1 MKRAKAVNYLAMP
14 GIYYYQNH
22 SSIVH
27 QKFNEKQYDNVTQ
40 REILLNKIV
49 EEYPALSSLALD
61 KVLDGYL
68 STGFKITSKPRG
80 EINKKYLDFSRKRIR
95 KNLVGLMKNTKT
107 SSAKKMGL
115 LLYLV
120 NGPLYNFMYRKI
132 LGK

>member
-80 EINKKYLDFSRKRIR
+80 EINKISGF
-95 KNLVGLMKNTKT
+95 
-107 SSAKKMGL
+107 
-115 LLYLV
+115 
-120 NGPLYNFMYRKI
+120 F
-132 LGK
+132 